1 MQQICGT
8 QCSMSQRSILF
19 GKKIVLGVTGSIAAY
34 KSAHLVRL
42 LIKAGAEVRVI
53 MSPDAGEF
61 ITPLTLAT
69 LSKHP
74 VHSDFTESKEAGT
87 WVNHVELG
95 LWGDLILLAPCT
107 ANTLAKWVNGHADNL
122 LLAVLLSARCPQAV
136 APAMDLDMYLHPSTR
151 DNLAQLTARGVVVIE
166 PESGELASGLH
177 GQGRL
182 AEPEHIINDLE
193 QWFTSRAPLHGQRVL
208 VTAGP
213 THEAID
219 AVRFIGNHSSGKM
232 GFALAQRLAE
242 LGAETTLITGP
253 VHLPLPHPAVK
264 RIDVTTASQMFDACH
279 AIAAEQNIIVMAAAV
294 ADYRPIHAFDDK
306 LKKSDEQLS
315 IALEPT
321 EDILQSLGAAKPKNQ
336 LLIGFALETDH
347 ELEHAKGKLE
357 RKNLDLIVL
366 NSLRDE
372 GAGFGHDTNKVT
384 LIDRDNKSYTSEL
397 KSKSEIAR
405 EICTKIVEL
414 CSA

>member
-1 MQQICGT
+1 MKD
-8 QCSMSQRSILF
+8 RSILF

-34 KSAHLVRL
+34 KSAILVRL
-42 LIKAGAEVRVI
+42 LVKAGAEVRVV
-53 MSPDAGEF
+53 MTPDACEF

-69 LSKHP
+69 LSKNP
-74 VHSDFTESKEAGT
+74 VYSDFTEDKHAGT

-107 ANTLAKWVNGHADNL
+107 ANTLSKWVNGNADNL
-122 LLAVLLSARCPQAV
+122 LLAVLLSARCAQAV

-151 DNLAQLTARGVVVIE
+151 ENLEKLSERNVAIIE

-182 AEPEHIINDLE
+182 AEPEHIIEALE
-193 QWFTSRAPLHGQRVL
+193 NWFIDRAPLHRKKVL

-219 AVRFIGNHSSGKM
+219 AVRFIGNHSTGKM
-232 GFALAQRLAE
+232 GFALARLAAE
-242 LGAETTLITGP
+242 LGAETTLIAGP
-253 VHLPLPHPAVK
+253 VQLPLPHPAVK
-264 RIDVTTASQMFDACH
+264 RINVTTASEMHTACH
-279 AIAAEQNIIVMAAAV
+279 AIASEQSIIVMAAAV
-294 ADYRPIHAFDDK
+294 ADYRPSQSFDYK
-306 LKKSDEQLS
+306 LKKSSDALA

-321 EDILQSLGAAKPKNQ
+321 EDILKALGASKSKNQ
-336 LLIGFALETDH
+336 LLIGFALETND
-347 ELEHAKGKLE
+347 ELVNAKGKLE

-372 GAGFGHDTNKVT
+372 GAGFGHDTNKIT
-384 LIDRDNKSYTSEL
+384 ILDRNNKTSTSEL

-405 EICTKIVEL
+405 DIWQKILEL
-414 CSA
+414 CSE